1 MVATRSRVGP
11 TRSRAR
17 AGAGGERDYVPL
29 AWRAEALEGC
39 RGIAWLLYAMIRH
52 RAADTW
58 WLLVRGRGWERR
70 GGRALRAAS
79 EMMINDVP
87 PWPGEALEGCR
98 GMAELGCCPRHIF

>member
-1 MVATRSRVGP
+1 MFPWPG
-11 TRSRAR
+11 
-17 AGAGGERDYVPL
+17 
-29 AWRAEALEGC
+29 EALEGC

-98 GMAELGCCPRHIF
+98 GMAELGRAGKPGLLTAMEKASRDQ